1 MLQNTE
7 PNLRRFS
14 VAKCSA
20 AAVVKRS
27 KISPSSPPT
36 PPSLLPDDARRISCL
51 DFYSS
56 SSYLTLKGLTHL
68 AFHRQIMKIIFQG
81 AGGLWLHLSS
91 QAHEICN
98 KNENPDQ
105 LHNAYVGQLTSW
117 RCHAP
122 QLAHPPTCD
131 LGPALKEGGEF
142 VGGAEVPVARLALVD
157 RAVGDVVGV
166 LDQAQLAGPTVLQV
180 EGEKTQH
187 YFRLSLD
194 ILFS

>member
-91 QAHEICN
+91 QAYEISN
-98 KNENPDQ
+98 KKENPDQ
-105 LHNAYVGQLTSW
+105 LHSAYVGQVTSW

-131 LGPALKEGGEF
+131 LGPALEEGGEF

-166 LDQAQLAGPTVLQV
+166 LDQAQLAGPTVLQE
-180 EGEKTQH
+180 EGEKDST
-187 YFRLSLD
+187 
-194 ILFS
+194 LFSAFFGHFF